1 MPSPQKTPVTRPN
14 INIAQY
20 FQIQSMMIFKAE
32 GKGPI
37 FLPYSF
43 TGICNGT
50 QLTNPNNKSQL
61 SRAIN

>member
-1 MPSPQKTPVTRPN
+1 
-14 INIAQY
+14 
-20 FQIQSMMIFKAE
+20 MMIFKGE
-32 GKGPI
+32 GKGPF

-61 SRAIN
+61 SREIDEGKYHLKESFVRTKKTIISFLLVS